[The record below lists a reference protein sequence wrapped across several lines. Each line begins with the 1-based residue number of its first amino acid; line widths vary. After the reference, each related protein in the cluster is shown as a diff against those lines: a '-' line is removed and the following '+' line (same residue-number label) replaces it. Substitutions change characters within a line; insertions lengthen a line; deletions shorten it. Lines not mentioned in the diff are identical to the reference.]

1 MTINIAAALRLYF
14 IAGTQDMVGRSL
26 PETLQD
32 ALTAGITC
40 FQFREK
46 GPNSLEKNR
55 KEMKE
60 MAKTCL
66 ALCQAARVPF
76 VMNDDVEMALEIGAD
91 GVHVGQND
99 RNIHETIQL
108 VKGNLFI
115 GLSVNT
121 FEQFKEA
128 ESVEKL
134 DYVGIGPVYETLSKT
149 DAQATVG
156 LELLEK
162 IASQPSHLPIVAI
175 GGISERTAHLVR
187 ATGVAGISVISEISR
202 SKEIKRTVK
211 GLNKKI

>member
-1 MTINIAAALRLYF
+1 MSLDITALNLYF

-32 ALTAGITC
+32 ALIAGITC

-46 GPNSLEKNR
+46 GPNSLESR
-55 KEMKE
+55 KKIKE

-66 ALCQAARVPF
+66 TLCQAAGVPF

-91 GVHVGQND
+91 GVHVGQSD
-99 RNIHETIQL
+99 QNIHETIQL

-128 ESVEKL
+128 KLVEGL
-134 DYVGIGPVYETLSKT
+134 DYIGVGPVYETLSKS

-175 GGISERTAHLVR
+175 GGISEKTAPLIR
-187 ATGVAGISVISEISR
+187 GTGVAGICVISEIAQ
-202 SKEIKRTVK
+202 SKDVKLTVNA
-211 GLNKKI
+211 LNRK